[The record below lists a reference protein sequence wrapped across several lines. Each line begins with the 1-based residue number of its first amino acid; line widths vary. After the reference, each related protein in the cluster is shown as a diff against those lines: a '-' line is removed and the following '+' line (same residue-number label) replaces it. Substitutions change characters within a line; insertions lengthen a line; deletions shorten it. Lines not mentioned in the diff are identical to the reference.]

1 MTFDEFCGRLEHLR
15 LDHSGGL
22 VKPYKPV
29 LLAAVVMLV
38 HKGKIPTRS
47 VFLDGGLRSAF
58 QQLLRAL
65 HPRWPTKSPPK
76 PEYPFRHLENDGVW
90 TLVPIEGAEAALR
103 DARDTGG
110 EAWDVLKHVKCA
122 QLDEEVFAALAA
134 RFEARFRVLRVL
146 AVRYFPVETSG
157 RLWDYL
163 GDASDEVAPPVPVAA
178 EGARIS
184 ERALEEYLELHWSET
199 PFAGMGVELSR
210 REDHGLPGRQVFTP
224 VNAIDLLG
232 YQPAKRCWWVF
243 ELKRGR
249 PADRVVGQVS
259 RYLGWIAE
267 ERRGHRETAVGAII
281 ARSADRRLRYAVK
294 ANERLSLW
302 EYDERLQ
309 VSRVA

>member
-1 MTFDEFCGRLEHLR
+1 MTLDEFCGRLEHLR
-15 LDHSGGL
+15 LDRSGGL

-29 LLAAVVMLV
+29 LLAAVVMLI
-38 HKGKIPTRS
+38 HKGKVPSRN

-58 QQLLRAL
+58 HQLMAAL
-65 HPRWPTKSPPK
+65 YPRWPTRAAPK

-90 TLVPIEGAEAALR
+90 KLVPIEGAEAALR

-110 EAWDVLKHVKCA
+110 EAWDVLRHVRCA
-122 QLDEEVFAALAA
+122 QLDEAVFAALAG
-134 RFEARFRVLRVL
+134 RFDARFRVLRL
-146 AVRYFPVETSG
+146 LSVRYFPVETSG

-163 GDASDEVAPPVPVAA
+163 GDGGDEVGPPVPVAA
-178 EGARIS
+178 EGGRLS
-184 ERALEEYLELHWSET
+184 ERALEEHLEIHWGET
-199 PFAGMGVELSR
+199 PFAEMGVELAR
-210 REDHGLPGRQVFTP
+210 REAHGLPGRQVFTP

-232 YQPAKRCWWVF
+232 YQAASRRWWVF

-267 ERRGHRETAVGAII
+267 ERRGQRETAVGAII
-281 ARSADRRLRYAVK
+281 AQSADARLRYAVK

-302 EYDERLQ
+302 EYDEALKVR
-309 VSRVA
+309 RVG